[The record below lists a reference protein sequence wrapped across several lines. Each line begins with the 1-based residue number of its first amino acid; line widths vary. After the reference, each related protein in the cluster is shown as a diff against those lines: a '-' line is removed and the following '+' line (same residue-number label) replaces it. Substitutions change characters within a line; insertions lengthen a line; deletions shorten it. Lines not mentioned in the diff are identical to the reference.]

1 MAAPQQPPPQ
11 PIYPRDL
18 TLALDRV
25 FTRFVEYA
33 NSNNEALAAQ
43 MRIGFAESYA
53 RDDALLKRIESSE
66 NTQRVIID
74 TLTTL
79 ASNFTQA
86 IDGLRAEM
94 REGFAAQAERH
105 NELMVRVERLERNS
119 NPPSEAN

>member
-18 TLALDRV
+18 NLALDRV

-74 TLTTL
+74 T
-79 ASNFTQA
+79 Q
-86 IDGLRAEM
+86 
-94 REGFAAQAERH
+94 REIIATMQRMQQQITDGFAAQAERH

-119 NPPSEAN
+119 NPPATES